1 MKIIT
6 FSYPN
11 IPITEEKI
19 ALCLGY
25 FDGVHLGH
33 QRIIQ
38 KALDEGYKV
47 GILTLDSSP
56 AFILGRIKENHNLT
70 SLADRADYF
79 EKLGGKGTKVKT
91 ISDTVYGIS
100 FLLERDTKTVL
111 IAINDLVATG
121 YKGKRLWKSQEQE
134 A

>member
-1 MKIIT
+1 MAAELK
-6 FSYPN
+6 PN
-11 IPITEEKI
+11 MT
-19 ALCLGY
+19 Y
-25 FDGVHLGH
+25 
-33 QRIIQ
+33 
-38 KALDEGYKV
+38 DEVVFVK
-47 GILTLDSSP
+47 DS
-56 AFILGRIKENHNLT
+56 ADWL
-70 SLADRADYF
+70 LARNDYF